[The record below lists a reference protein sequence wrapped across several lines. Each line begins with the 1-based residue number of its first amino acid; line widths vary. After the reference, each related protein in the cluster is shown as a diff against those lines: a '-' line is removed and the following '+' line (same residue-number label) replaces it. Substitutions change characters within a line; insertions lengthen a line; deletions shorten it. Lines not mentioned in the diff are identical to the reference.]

1 MSNKILGIIVG
12 LILIFSSILV
22 IRVLTNDSEDT
33 DFSQNQDYSPDDL
46 LSEIDESLLDENG
59 EVEIGEMI

>member
-1 MSNKILGIIVG
+1 MSNKILGVIVG

-22 IRVLTNDSEDT
+22 IRVLTNDSGDT
-33 DFSQNQDYSPDDL
+33 GFSQNQDYSTDDL